1 MEVNSL
7 KRSTNWWDRRGRW
20 RSQCIIL
27 ECYADSR
34 VRSISYHFRDT
45 TKENRKELSGI
56 QNGEIQQW
64 LAADAAVASFSW
76 YFLRRTLREFAPRR

>member
-7 KRSTNWWDRRGRW
+7 ERSTNWWDRRGRW

-27 ECYADSR
+27 ECDADSR

-45 TKENRKELSGI
+45 TKENRKELSAI

-64 LAADAAVASFSW
+64 LAADAAVASFLS
-76 YFLRRTLREFAPRR
+76 YLLRRSLSRFAPRR